1 MIEFKESKDST
12 VGNDR
17 VIAAGT
23 KNRRIAILQLQYLL
37 AHYVEDIEDA
47 DLKEQARNIVNNLFI
62 NTIRDGSM
70 KVESKKFM
78 QVLVPSDDEAFNTFK
93 DWTTIYKQSYGA
105 ETAKEN
111 VSPDS
116 NTVSFEDIL
125 QEMQELYNKKNHDY
139 GNSFSDTIKE
149 FGLVPAVARIND
161 KMQRLK
167 QLVKGEKMQVNE
179 SMRDTLM
186 DMANYCV
193 LTIMGMDG

>member
-1 MIEFKESKDST
+1 MSKKNDST
-12 VGNDR
+12 VGNDS

-23 KNRRIAILQLQYLL
+23 KNRRIVILQLQYLL
-37 AHYVEDIEDA
+37 AHYVEDIEDV

-78 QVLVPSDDEAFNTFK
+78 QVLVPSDDDAFKTFE
-93 DWTTIYKQSYGA
+93 DWVTIYNKSYGA
-105 ETAKEN
+105 EVAKEN

-179 SMRDTLM
+179 SMKDTLM